1 MPPAFPIK
9 ILEQGDIA
17 DLWNLVNEGRHQTEA
32 AYFERA
38 LEEQQEG
45 KRLVFVAREAGREEI
60 SGKVVGY
67 VHYNRFPK
75 YAPFRRFGLPEIQD
89 LYVHPD
95 YRRQGIGRVMLD
107 ACETQARAD
116 GHGEIGIG
124 VGVMS
129 GFGAAQRLYARSGF
143 IPDGAGV
150 TYDRDP
156 VTTGEL
162 RALDDH
168 LCLMMTKTL

>member
-9 ILEQGDIA
+9 NLEQGDID
-17 DLWNLVNEGRHQTEA
+17 DLWNLVRDGRHETED

-38 LEEQQEG
+38 FEEQTES
-45 KRLVFVAREAGREEI
+45 KRLVFVCRDI

-95 YRRQGIGRVMLD
+95 YRRQGLGQLMLD
-107 ACETQARAD
+107 HCALQAKAD

-129 GFGAAQRLYARSGF
+129 GFGAAQRLYARYGF

-168 LCLMMTKTL
+168 LCLMMVKTL

>member
-1 MPPAFPIK
+1 MSPAFPIK
-9 ILEQGDIA
+9 ILEPGDIA
-17 DLWNLVNEGRHQTEA
+17 DLWNMVRDGRHETEE

-38 LEEQQEG
+38 LEEQQES
-45 KRLVFVAREAGREEI
+45 KRLVFVCRDI
-60 SGKVVGY
+60 SAKVVGY

-95 YRRQGIGRVMLD
+95 CRRQGIGQMMLE
-107 ACETQARAD
+107 ACEKQARAD
-116 GHGEIGIG
+116 GHSEIGIG

-129 GFGAAQRLYARSGF
+129 GFGAAQRLYARHGF

-168 LCLMMTKTL
+168 LCLMMTKAL

>member
-1 MPPAFPIK
+1 MPPAVPVNIF
-9 ILEQGDIA
+9 EQGDIA
-17 DLWNLVNEGRHQTEA
+17 DLWNLVRDGRHTTED

-38 LEEQQEG
+38 LEEQAEK
-45 KRLVFVAREAGREEI
+45 KRLVFVCRDM

-95 YRRQGIGRVMLD
+95 HRQQGLGRLMLD
-107 ACETQARAD
+107 RCIEQAKAD

-129 GFGAAQRLYARSGF
+129 GFGAAQRLYARYGF
-143 IPDGAGV
+143 VPDGAGV
-150 TYDRDP
+150 TYDREP

-162 RALDDH
+162 RSLDDN